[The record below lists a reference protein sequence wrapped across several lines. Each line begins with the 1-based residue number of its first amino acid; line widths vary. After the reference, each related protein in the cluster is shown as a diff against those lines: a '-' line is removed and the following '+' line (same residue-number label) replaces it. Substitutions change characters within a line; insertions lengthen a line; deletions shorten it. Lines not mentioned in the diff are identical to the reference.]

1 MPDPNKNHHSSAG
14 DYINEDD
21 DILYHKPVEEE
32 KQKKKKPRIVTATGI
47 TESFDG
53 RYINIDEAKHDDLIR
68 TLGDGVFRDLE
79 AGKAG
84 ERHLEYCKYIASS
97 ELRRAIELFIIEWHD
112 LQEKKL
118 RDWK

>member
-1 MPDPNKNHHSSAG
+1 MPDPNMNHHSSAG

-32 KQKKKKPRIVTATGI
+32 KQKKKPRIVTATGI

-53 RYINIDEAKHDDLIR
+53 RYINIDEAKRDDLIR
-68 TLGDGVFRDLE
+68 TLRDRVFRDLE

-84 ERHLEYCKYIASS
+84 ERHLEYCTYFASS